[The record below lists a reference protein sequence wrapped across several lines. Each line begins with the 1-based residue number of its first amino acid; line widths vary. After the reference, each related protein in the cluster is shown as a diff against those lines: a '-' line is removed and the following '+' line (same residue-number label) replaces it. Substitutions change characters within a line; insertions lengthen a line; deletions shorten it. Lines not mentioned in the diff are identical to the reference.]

1 MAIDGFV
8 DYKRREYCKDV
19 ECPVQMIMNKKKE
32 GTPEHDELREICK
45 NKCIHTTY
53 EFHHW
58 LIENDFL
65 VVKPDV
71 K

>member
-1 MAIDGFV
+1 MPIEGYV
-8 DYKRREYCKDV
+8 NYKRREYCDDV
-19 ECPVQMIMNKKKE
+19 ICPIQMIMNKKKE
-32 GTPEHDELREICK
+32 GTPEYDELRTICQ

-53 EFHHW
+53 QFHQW
-58 LIENDFL
+58 LIEKGFL